1 MKKYLLYIPFLLLSA
16 GISFAQDSKIDHK
29 IPRQILTTVAQMPEF
44 PGGNDALV
52 QYLVKNVKYPKKAF
66 KEQVQGTVQARF
78 IVETDGSISGE
89 EIVQTV
95 SEEFDKETL
104 RVIRKMPGWN
114 PGREGG
120 VAVACYFTLPVSF
133 RLK

>member
-16 GISFAQDSKIDHK
+16 GISFARQRNSDHK
-29 IPRQILTTVAQMPEF
+29 IPRQILITTEQMPEF

-66 KEQVQGTVQARF
+66 KEQVQGTVKARF

-95 SEEFDKETL
+95 SEECDKETL
-104 RVIRKMPGWN
+104 RVIKKMPGWN
-114 PGREGG
+114 PGRQGG
-120 VAVACYFTLPVSF
+120 VAVAVYFTLPVSF
-133 RLK
+133 KLK